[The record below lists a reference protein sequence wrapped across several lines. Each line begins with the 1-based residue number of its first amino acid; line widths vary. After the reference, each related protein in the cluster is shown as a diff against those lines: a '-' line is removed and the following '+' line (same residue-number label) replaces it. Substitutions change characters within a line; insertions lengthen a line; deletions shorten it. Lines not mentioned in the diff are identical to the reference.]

1 MSVDNA
7 LFVFV
12 DESGNFD
19 FSALGTR
26 HFVMSAV
33 AATAPLESASI
44 LHNLRYRL
52 LTEGHDVSEFHATE
66 DRQHVRDRVFESFNS
81 VTNVVSHVLYVDKR
95 EVSSQIRTDS
105 QLHLRFGRAMIRHV
119 IDAFEGREFEAVVV
133 VFDQALTQ
141 KKQGAFRLAMKPE
154 LKQLSK
160 PFHIYFHRMVTDMNG
175 QIADYIAWSKFVALE
190 RGEQRPWK
198 AVVAAL
204 NPSEMDLSHLEE
216 QK

>member
-1 MSVDNA
+1 MYVQRA

-19 FSALGTR
+19 FSASGTR

-44 LHNLRYRL
+44 LQNLRYQL
-52 LTEGHDVSEFHATE
+52 LAEGHDVSEFHATE
-66 DRQHVRDRVFESFNS
+66 DRQHVRDRVFECFKMI
-81 VTNVVSHVLYVDKR
+81 TNVLTHVLYVDKR
-95 EVSSQIRTDS
+95 LAAGRIQSDS
-105 QLHLRFGRAMIRHV
+105 QLHLRLGREMIRHV
-119 IDAFEGREFEAVVV
+119 IRTFAGREFEAVVV

-141 KKQGAFRLAMKPE
+141 KKQGAFLLAMKPE

-175 QIADYIAWSKFVALE
+175 QIADYVAWSKFVSLE
-190 RGEQRPWK
+190 RGEQRPWES
-198 AVVAAL
+198 VLTTL
-204 NPSEMDLSHLEE
+204 NPSEMDLSRVNE
-216 QK
+216 